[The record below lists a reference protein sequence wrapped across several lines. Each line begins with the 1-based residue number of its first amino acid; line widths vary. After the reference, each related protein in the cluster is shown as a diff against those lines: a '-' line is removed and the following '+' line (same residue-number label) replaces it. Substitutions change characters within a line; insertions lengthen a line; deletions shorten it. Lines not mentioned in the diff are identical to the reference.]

1 MAQSGVLTMNW
12 LKRIFGLDKPADA
25 AGAIAGKAASSD
37 IPPERVGLDGQYDE
51 SGLAKRV
58 VLAFDETPD
67 LADEDRLWVAQTGG
81 KVVLKGSVS
90 DQGTLDKMVAVATKV
105 NGATSVDTSQVTIG

>member
-1 MAQSGVLTMNW
+1 VAQSGVLTMNW
-12 LKRIFGLDKPADA
+12 LKRIFGLDKPADTA
-25 AGAIAGKAASSD
+25 AAIAGQAASSD
-37 IPPERVGLDGQYDE
+37 IPAAKVGLDGQFDE

-67 LADEDRLWVAQTGG
+67 LADEDRLWVAQTSGT
-81 KVVLKGSVS
+81 VVLKGTVS
-90 DQGTLDKMVAVATKV
+90 DQATLNKMVLIASKV